1 MPLPPGVADAATLLA
16 ANGSNTEADR
26 TALRE
31 GDWGVF
37 MVAPNVVARRFI
49 DKLQQSTCQLE
60 LDSKMPRDGYTD
72 LLAFIRVA
80 REGSFTRAAAQMG
93 VSPSALSH
101 SVRALEARMDVR
113 LLTRTTRSVSVTEA
127 GARLYESTASRFE
140 EIDAELVAATE
151 RRKSPSG
158 TVRITTAEHA
168 ANTILWPKLSTVL
181 PNYPEITVEV
191 TVDYNRSDIVS
202 DRYDAGVRLG
212 DELAKDMI
220 AVRISPDMR
229 IAVVGSPDYFAG
241 KAKPKT
247 PQDLAEHNCINL
259 RLPTHGG
266 LLVWD
271 FRKGKRELKVRVTG
285 QWIYNSISPIV
296 RAALAGQGLGFLP
309 DDAVAE
315 HLAEGRL
322 VRVLDDWC
330 QPYTGYHLY
339 YPSRRQTSGA
349 LAVIVEALRYREPPR
364 KTGKLASA
372 QRTATP

>member
-1 MPLPPGVADAATLLA
+1 
-16 ANGSNTEADR
+16 
-26 TALRE
+26 
-31 GDWGVF
+31 
-37 MVAPNVVARRFI
+37 
-49 DKLQQSTCQLE
+49 
-60 LDSKMPRDGYTD
+60 MPRDGYTD
-72 LLAFIRVA
+72 LLAFIHVA
-80 REGSFTRAAAQMG
+80 REGSFTRAAAQLG

-127 GARLYESTASRFE
+127 GARLYENTAPRFE
-140 EIDAELVAATE
+140 DIDAELLATTE
-151 RRKSPSG
+151 QRKKPAG

-168 ANTILWPKLSTVL
+168 ANAILWPKLSKIL
-181 PNYPEITVEV
+181 PDYPDITVEV
-191 TVDYNRSDIVS
+191 TVDYTRSDIVS

-229 IAVVGSPDYFAG
+229 IAVVGSPAYFAG
-241 KAKPKT
+241 RARPKV

-266 LLVWD
+266 LMVWD

-285 QWIYNSISPIV
+285 QWVYNSISPIV

-309 DDAVAE
+309 EDAVAE
-315 HLAEGRL
+315 YLADGRL

-339 YPSRRQTSGA
+339 YPSRRQSSGA
-349 LAVIVEALRYREPPR
+349 LAVIVEALRHREPPR
-364 KTGKLASA
+364 KSSRAAGSKRRAAS
-372 QRTATP
+372 